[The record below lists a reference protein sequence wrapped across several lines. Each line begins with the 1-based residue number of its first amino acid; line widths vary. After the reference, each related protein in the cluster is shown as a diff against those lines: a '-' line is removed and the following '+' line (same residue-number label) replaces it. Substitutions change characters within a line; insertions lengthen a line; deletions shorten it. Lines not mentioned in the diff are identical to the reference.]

1 MKTVN
6 HAATAFYVFDVS
18 EAIRRAQWLRKQ
30 LPPETALCYAVK
42 ANPFL
47 IRDLAP
53 HVERLELC
61 SPGEAEI
68 CRELHIAPE
77 KMVIS
82 GVYKSPDF
90 IEQLVAD
97 GADRIYTVESLTQ
110 FLLLRRL
117 SERHDKNLRLLLR
130 LTNDSQF
137 GMDETEIRAIVG
149 DRADYPQLDLIGLE
163 YFSGTQK
170 TSLKKLRRE
179 IQMLDR
185 ILGELKDD
193 YGYRAEELEYG
204 PGFPVAYFE
213 EEELDE
219 EALLQGFSELLD
231 TMEHRTQITLELG
244 RSLAASCGTYYTHV
258 VDSKCS
264 RGQRYLM
271 TDGGM
276 HQLVYYGQHMAMRH
290 PRLTVVGK
298 EGRPTEATWNICGA
312 LCSMNDLLAK
322 QVPLPAVE
330 IGDVLRF
337 ENAGAYCMTEGSAL
351 FLSRELPGIYL
362 RHGEGLLQC
371 VRSPQ
376 ETYTLNM
383 PQL

>member
-1 MKTVN
+1 MKAVT
-6 HAATAFYVFDVS
+6 HATTAFYVFDIP
-18 EAIRRAQWLRKQ
+18 EAVRRVQWLRQ
-30 LPPETALCYAVK
+30 HLPRETELCYAVK

-68 CRELHIAPE
+68 CRALHIAPE
-77 KMVIS
+77 QMVIS
-82 GVYKSPDF
+82 GVYKSPDVM
-90 IEQLVAD
+90 ERLVSD
-97 GADRIYTVESLTQ
+97 GGNRIYTVESLTQ

-117 SERHDKNLRLLLR
+117 SERHDQPLRLLIR
-130 LTNDSQF
+130 LTNGSQF
-137 GMDETEIRAIVG
+137 GVDETELRAIVA
-149 DRADYPQLDLIGLE
+149 DRADYPNLEIIGIE

-170 TSLKKLRRE
+170 TSLKKLKRE

-185 ILGELKDD
+185 VLGSLSAD
-193 YGYRAEELEYG
+193 YGYYASELEYG

-213 EEELDE
+213 GEDVDE
-219 EALLQGFSELLD
+219 ETLLEGFSELLE
-231 TMEHRTQITLELG
+231 TMEHHPRITLELG
-244 RSLAASCGTYYTHV
+244 RSIAASCGTYYTHV

-264 RGQRYLM
+264 RGQRYLL

-276 HQLVYYGQHMAMRH
+276 HQLVYYGQHMAMRQ
-290 PRLTVVGK
+290 PILSVVGK
-298 EGRPTEATWNICGA
+298 EDRATEATWNICGA

-376 ETYTLNM
+376 ETYPLNM

>member
-1 MKTVN
+1 MKAVN
-6 HAATAFYVFDVS
+6 HVTTAFYVFDVP
-18 EAIRRAQWLRKQ
+18 EAVRRAEWLRRH
-30 LPPETALCYAVK
+30 LPEDVSLCYAVK

-47 IRDLAP
+47 IRGLTP
-53 HVERLELC
+53 HVERLEIC

-68 CRELHIAPE
+68 CRALEVPAE

-82 GVYKSPDF
+82 GVYKSPDVM
-90 IEQLVAD
+90 ERLVAE
-97 GADRIYTVESLTQ
+97 GGDRIYTVESLTQ

-117 SERHDKNLRLLLR
+117 SERFDRRLRLLIR
-130 LTNDSQF
+130 LTNGSQF
-137 GMDETEIRAIVG
+137 GVDETELRAIV
-149 DRADYPQLDLIGLE
+149 ADWADDPRLDLLGIE

-179 IQMLDR
+179 IEMLDR
-185 ILGELKDD
+185 ILGNLEAD
-193 YGYRAEELEYG
+193 YGYRAPELEYG

-213 EEELDE
+213 GEAFDE
-219 EALLQGFSELLD
+219 EALLQGFSQLLE
-231 TMEHRTQITLELG
+231 TMEHRPRIHLELG

-258 VDSKCS
+258 VDTKFS
-264 RGQRYLM
+264 RGQRYLI

-276 HQLVYYGQHMAMRH
+276 HQLVYYGQHMAMRC
-290 PRLTVVGK
+290 PRLSVVGK
-298 EGRPTEATWNICGA
+298 EDRAPEAAWNICGA
-312 LCSMNDLLAK
+312 ICSMNDLLAK
-322 QVPLPAVE
+322 QVPLPSVE

-376 ETYTLNM
+376 ETYPLNL
-383 PQL
+383 PQF

>member
-1 MKTVN
+1 MKPIHHT
-6 HAATAFYVFDVS
+6 AAAFYVFDVP
-18 EAIRRAQWLRKQ
+18 EAVRRVAWLRSQ
-30 LPPETALCYAVK
+30 LPEGTSLCYAVK

-47 IRDLAP
+47 IRGLTP
-53 HVERLELC
+53 HVERMEIC

-68 CRELHIAPE
+68 CKALDVPPE

-82 GVYKSPDF
+82 GVYKAPDA
-90 IEQLVAD
+90 IERLVAD
-97 GADRIYTVESLTQ
+97 GGDRIYTVESLTQ

-117 SERHDKNLRLLLR
+117 AQHYDRRLRLLLR

-137 GMDETEIRAIVG
+137 GMDETEVRAIVA
-149 DRADYPQLDLIGLE
+149 DRADYPNLEILGLE

-170 TSLKKLRRE
+170 TSLKKLKRE

-185 ILGELKDD
+185 ILGNLETD
-193 YGYRAEELEYG
+193 YGFRVQELEYG
-204 PGFPVAYFE
+204 TGFPVAYFE
-213 EEELDE
+213 GEDLEE
-219 EALLQGFSELLD
+219 EALIRGFAELLED
-231 TMEHRTQITLELG
+231 MEHRPKIHLELG
-244 RSLAASCGTYYTHV
+244 RSIAASCGTYYTHV

-264 RGQRYLM
+264 RGQRYLI

-276 HQLVYYGQHMAMRH
+276 HQLVYYGQHMAMRR

-298 EGRPTEATWNICGA
+298 ENQPTEATWNICGA
-312 LCSMNDLLAK
+312 ICSMNDLLAK
-322 QVPLPAVE
+322 QVPLPRVE

-337 ENAGAYCMTEGSAL
+337 ENTGAYCMTEGSAL

-376 ETYTLNM
+376 ETYPLNL
-383 PQL
+383 PQI